1 MNRIRAL
8 ADAGY
13 WNSMTR
19 RTQGNRGEGFAETRF
34 CPAWPVLSPAMFARP
49 RNQSVPYPLNAP
61 VRRSFYLARNAIF
74 HLFRMLGLRD
84 DQQVLVPDY
93 HSGNEVSAIRAAGAR
108 IRFYRIRRNLQP
120 DMDQLET
127 LSRAGARVLYVIHFI
142 GWPQPLAEL
151 SALCARTGMLLVE
164 DCALALLSGTR
175 ENPVG
180 TCGEYS
186 IYCLYKTLPL
196 PNGGLLVQNR
206 SVLQPL
212 QEISLRRPGRLS
224 VAGRISELALAWLRG
239 RSRTIGGALAR
250 LKGLAGRILTSMS
263 VHRVAV
269 GDIGFD
275 PKHLDLG
282 MSKICGSLLAR
293 FDYDAIRDRR
303 RTNYLHMQQRLA
315 GNAPMLCHTLDD
327 AVCPLFFPI
336 LVQRKH
342 ESAEALRARGIQ
354 AVELWNYGDPEVP
367 RAASADAQFLRDH
380 VLELPIHQGI
390 SDDQVDY
397 IAGEVLRLG
406 LRGV

>member
-1 MNRIRAL
+1 MNRQRAV
-8 ADAGY
+8 ANAGD
-13 WNSMTR
+13 WSPITR
-19 RTQGNRGEGFAETRF
+19 RTQGHRGRSPAETHF

-61 VRRSFYLARNAIF
+61 VRRSFYLARSAIF
-74 HLFRMLGLRD
+74 HLFRTLGLRE

-120 DMDQLET
+120 DMEQLET
-127 LSRAGARVLYVIHFI
+127 LSRAGARVLYVIHFM

-151 SALCARTGMLLVE
+151 SELCARTGMLMVE

-175 ENPVG
+175 EHPVG

-206 SVLQPL
+206 NVLQPL
-212 QEISLRRPGRLS
+212 QNITLRAPGRLS
-224 VAGRISELALAWLRG
+224 VAGRSSELLLAWLRG
-239 RSRTIGGALAR
+239 RSRPIGTALAR
-250 LKGLAGRILTSMS
+250 LKSLAGRILTAVS
-263 VHRVAV
+263 VHRVPV

-282 MSKICGSLLAR
+282 MSKICDSLIDR

-303 RTNYLHMQQRLA
+303 RANYLHMQQRLA
-315 GNAPMLCHTLDD
+315 GNATMLCPTLDD

-336 LVQRKH
+336 LVKRKH

-354 AVELWNYGDPEVP
+354 AVELWNYGDPELP

-380 VLELPIHQGI
+380 VLELPVHQGI
-390 SDDQVDY
+390 TEDQVDY

-406 LRGV
+406 L